1 MNMVEA
7 RLMYII
13 SRLDNIEQKLDR
25 LDGNITG
32 LSIKVYE
39 DKNDGTDGLLGCG
52 AAENNNNGRS
62 RKARTSKKD
71 I

>member
-7 RLMYII
+7 RLMYIV
-13 SRLDNIEQKLDR
+13 SRLDSIEQKLDR
-25 LDGNITG
+25 LDGTLTG

-39 DKNDGTDGLLGCG
+39 DKNDGTKSVLGCG
-52 AAENNNNGRS
+52 ATENNNSGRA

-71 I
+71 V